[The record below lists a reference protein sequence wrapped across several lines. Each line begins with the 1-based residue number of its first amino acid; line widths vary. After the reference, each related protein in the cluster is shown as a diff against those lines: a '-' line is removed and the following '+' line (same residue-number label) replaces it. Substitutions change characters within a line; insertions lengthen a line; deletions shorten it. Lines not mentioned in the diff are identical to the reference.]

1 MRREKHG
8 IINPWP
14 VKEAVARMA
23 KQFSDWMQQ
32 VHQYGSM
39 TYVLGVDARFSRAM
53 LLSSSFRVHTVRM
66 RTSSW

>member
-23 KQFSDWMQQ
+23 KQFSDWTQQ
-32 VHQYGSM
+32 VLLPFLF
-39 TYVLGVDARFSRAM
+39 LGNRPLAFCHDAYRM
-53 LLSSSFRVHTVRM
+53 LMNF
-66 RTSSW
+66 W